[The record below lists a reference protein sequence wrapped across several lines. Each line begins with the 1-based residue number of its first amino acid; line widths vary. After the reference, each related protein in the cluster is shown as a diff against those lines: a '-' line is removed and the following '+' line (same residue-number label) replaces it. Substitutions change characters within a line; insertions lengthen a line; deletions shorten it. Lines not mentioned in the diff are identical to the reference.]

1 VAEIDERSRVA
12 AAEASLDDAEPAG
25 GEPAPEDSAS
35 EHDSANE
42 ASALGEPVVNGSSPT
57 DDEVRES
64 VSDLVEQV
72 GHDAGVLVLRQVQLT
87 ASQHIPALR
96 RTARDV
102 AVAAVALLA
111 VVTAFALANWA
122 AVLALDSVLPGW
134 QAPLVLAGAWAVLG
148 LLLVLFVLHRT
159 GHVLDLRWWRAVAA
173 DPART
178 VADREEARDTAHAEL
193 RDTLDRFGG
202 AVAGEA
208 EAKIRAALMP
218 VADGVLDAG
227 HDLLDTADEIG
238 DAIEEAVP
246 GGGVVNYGI
255 DVVLVPGRFGL
266 RLAKRVL
273 GRTRS

>member
-1 VAEIDERSRVA
+1 
-12 AAEASLDDAEPAG
+12 
-25 GEPAPEDSAS
+25 
-35 EHDSANE
+35 
-42 ASALGEPVVNGSSPT
+42 
-57 DDEVRES
+57 
-64 VSDLVEQV
+64 VSDLVEQL

-87 ASQHIPALR
+87 VSQHIPALR

-111 VVTAFALANWA
+111 VVAAFALANWA
-122 AVLALDSVLPGW
+122 AVIALDSVLPGW

-148 LLLVLFVLHRT
+148 LLLLLFVLHRT

-178 VADREEARDTAHAEL
+178 VADREEARDIAHADL

-202 AVAGEA
+202 AIAGEA
-208 EAKIRAALMP
+208 EAKIRAALLP

-227 HDLLDTADEIG
+227 DGLLDTADEIG
-238 DAIEEAVP
+238 DVIEEAVP
-246 GGGVVNYGI
+246 GGGAVNYAI

-273 GRTRS
+273 GRNRG